1 MSGDKAHWIAGTA
14 PELDKI
20 QCTRSQKEDITI
32 YIPADRF
39 SVCVSVLGVTIACSA
54 DEARKFAASIVR
66 AADVLDNYSKE
77 STGR

>member
-1 MSGDKAHWIAGTA
+1 M
-14 PELDKI
+14 
-20 QCTRSQKEDITI
+20 RSDETPSSRIEVEDITI

-66 AADVLDNYSKE
+66 AADALDNYSKE
-77 STGR
+77 SAGR